1 MNAMKVSM
9 YISIIGL
16 VIVLGVFTAFSLF
29 QRNVNAAQ
37 STQTYVILGWGGKTV
52 GLADIVSDGHQTTIT
67 ASTPYIP
74 PQGKTFEAWLVD
86 GNYGASG
93 YPLSL
98 GQFDEKGILR
108 YKANLVNAYTYTDLA
123 VTVEPKD
130 DADPKPATSEQVG
143 VAVFS
148 SPYGK

>member
-1 MNAMKVSM
+1 MNAMKVSI

-29 QRNVNAAQ
+29 QRNVDAAQ

-67 ASTPYIP
+67 ASTPYVA

-108 YKANLVNAYTYTDLA
+108 
-123 VTVEPKD
+123 
-130 DADPKPATSEQVG
+130 
-143 VAVFS
+143 
-148 SPYGK
+148 